1 METIYLN
8 SENLADWQQQ
18 AKPSV
23 MALGFFDGLHMGHQQ
38 VIRTALQIAEDKNL
52 DLSVMSFFPHPKTV
66 LSNGKTK
73 VDYLMPLSEKEK
85 ILGELG
91 VDTFYIVAFDKEFSS
106 LSPEQFAANYLINLG
121 VVYAV
126 AGFDYTYGFRGAG
139 NMDRLQRDSGGLL
152 DVTKVEKV
160 EFRGEKISST
170 CIREKLLTGKVKELP
185 DFLGRPYV
193 VKCVRDGN
201 FLNTCPYY
209 TVPAPGKY
217 EVTVKGMAETQI
229 IELQVTDEKELIPI
243 TLLEGLTPDNDGLL
257 SIIWQQK
264 IEEDRVGS
272 ISVDAWSETSFNR
285 FVRIG

>member
-1 METIYLN
+1 
-8 SENLADWQQQ
+8 
-18 AKPSV
+18 
-23 MALGFFDGLHMGHQQ
+23 MGCIWDTSK

-73 VDYLMPLSEKEK
+73 VDYLMPLSDKEK
-85 ILGELG
+85 ILCELG
-91 VDTFYIVAFDKEFSS
+91 VDIFYIVEFDKEFSS
-106 LSPEQFAANYLINLG
+106 LSPEQFAFKYLNNLG
-121 VVYAV
+121 VVHAV
-126 AGFDYTYGFRGAG
+126 AGFDYTYGFRGDG
-139 NMDRLQRDSGGLL
+139 NMDRLKTDSGGLL
-152 DVTKVEKV
+152 EVTKVEKV
-160 EFRGEKISST
+160 ECHGEKISST

-201 FLNTCPYY
+201 SLNICPYY
-209 TVPAPGKY
+209 TLPAPGKY
-217 EVTVKGMAETQI
+217 VVTVKGMTDTQI

-257 SIIWQQK
+257 SIIWHQK
-264 IEEDRVGS
+264 MEQDRVGS
-272 ISVDAWSETSFNR
+272 ILVDTWSETSFNR